1 MNLKLLIACALLVFP
16 FTSGEAKDFRH
27 NGNELTFEQLRI
39 RLLSPTSFSLQT
51 GDDFRFDPVRL
62 DLGITD
68 LPSETVDCR
77 VERSGKGYRIS
88 TDAITIHYDP
98 SRPLD
103 NGGIRVEGIVQIAD
117 LAAPDTL
124 NLGGVI
130 GALDNCDGRRCYAE
144 QNDITSESHLR
155 PNPQNGILS
164 RRGYTVLKHTPDAL
178 NQYHAG
184 ETFNEL
190 YVFCYG
196 TNYRQA
202 LSDFFAVAGEIPM
215 LPKWSL
221 GLIYSRWKDYN
232 DNDYKAIITGFRS
245 RGIPLDAVILDMCW
259 HVDDWY
265 GYRYDTRNFPDMKG
279 FLAWTEAQHIKTGFN
294 HHSGCIY
301 KDDPDVREFCRRAG
315 LDYEQ
320 SIVDGPS
327 FEPEIRVVQYD
338 TRNERHFK
346 AFYDLYLTR
355 MIKDGFDFHWVDGA
369 NSIYSAELYDR
380 YLREGTGLRPL
391 VLNRQQDYTLCNH
404 RYPAGF
410 SGDTYATWATMRR
423 TVEETIKGGNNGVW
437 WSHDIGGYMPQGV
450 DGYIPDGEM
459 FARWAQ
465 LGAVSPLMRLHAKKD
480 LFWYPV
486 KSSPDGWDGGS
497 RLPWEW
503 GPTVMESIK
512 ASIRLRA
519 ALNPYIY
526 TLMREA
532 HDKGIPVCRGMYLDH
547 AECDEAYRFDQFMFG
562 DALLAAPAMQ
572 PSGNGQHG
580 VTERSIWLPEGAWYD
595 YFTRER
601 LDGGRFVTRTSDI
614 YTFPLY
620 VRSGAVIPTTSVGDY
635 VSKPLTDL
643 TIQVYASTEEARTT
657 FDLYEDQGENFD
669 YEKGLSRRTR
679 LIYDHSG
686 NGLHR
691 ITVEAARGSYPEAV
705 AERDC
710 TIEVI
715 GLENPSDVRINGAK
729 AEGWSLRNGLLR
741 IPCGTHAVT
750 DTLNIEIR

>member
-1 MNLKLLIACALLVFP
+1 MNLKLLIACVLFSFP
-16 FTSGEAKDFRH
+16 FTNGQAKDFRQ
-27 NGNELTFEQLRI
+27 NGNIFTFKQVRI
-39 RLLSPTSFSLQT
+39 QLLSPTSFSLQE
-51 GDDFRFDPVRL
+51 GKGFRFDNVRL

-68 LPSETVDCR
+68 LPTEPITCR
-77 VERSGKGYRIS
+77 IEQSGKTYRIS
-88 TDAITIHYDP
+88 TDSITILYDP
-98 SRPLD
+98 AQPLC
-103 NGGIRVEGIVQIAD
+103 NGGIRVEGIVQITD
-117 LAAPDTL
+117 LTTPDTQ

-130 GALDNCDGRRCYAE
+130 GALDNCDGPRCYAE

-155 PNPQNGILS
+155 PNPQDGILS

-184 ETFNEL
+184 ESFDEL

-196 TNYRQA
+196 KNYRQA

-215 LPKWSL
+215 LPKWAL

-232 DNDYKAIITGFRS
+232 DNDYKEIIQGFRS
-245 RGIPLDAVILDMCW
+245 REIPLDAVILDMCW
-259 HVDDWY
+259 HVDHWY
-265 GYRYDTRNFPDMKG
+265 GYRYDTNNFPDMKG
-279 FLAWTEAQHIKTGFN
+279 FLAWTESQHIKTGFN

-301 KDDPDVREFCRRAG
+301 KDDPDVKEFCRRAG

-437 WSHDIGGYMPQGV
+437 WSHDIGGYMPQGE

-486 KSSPDGWDGGS
+486 KNSPDDWDGGS

-503 GPTVMESIK
+503 GPTVLKSIK

-532 HDKGIPVCRGMYLDH
+532 HDNGIPVCRGMYLDH
-547 AECDEAYRFDQFMFG
+547 ADCDEAYRFDQFMFG
-562 DALLAAPAMQ
+562 DAFLAAPAMQ

-580 VTERSIWLPEGAWYD
+580 VTERTVWLPEGVWYD

-601 LDGGRFVTRTSDI
+601 FEGNRFISRTSDI
-614 YTFPLY
+614 QTFPLY
-620 VRSGAVIPTTSVGDY
+620 VRSGAIIPITSIGDY
-635 VSKPLTDL
+635 VSKPLSDL
-643 TIQVYASTEEARTT
+643 TIQVYASAESVQTD

-679 LIYDHSG
+679 LVYDHSEEG
-686 NGLHR
+686 PHR
-691 ITVEAARGSYPEAV
+691 IIIEAARGSYPEAV
-705 AERDC
+705 SERDY

-715 GLENPSDVRINGAK
+715 GLGKTSSVWINGVK
-729 AEGWSLRNGLLR
+729 TEDWSREGDLLS
-741 IPCGTHAVT
+741 IPCGTHAVS